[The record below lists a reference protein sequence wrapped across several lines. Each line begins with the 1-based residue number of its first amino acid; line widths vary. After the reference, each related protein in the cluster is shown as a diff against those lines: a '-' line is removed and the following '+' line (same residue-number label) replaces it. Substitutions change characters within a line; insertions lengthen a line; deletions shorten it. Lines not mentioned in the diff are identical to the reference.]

1 MMLRKTGVLLAGAV
15 VLIQAWCGGSS
26 GDRPRD
32 VLDAMQKVYSSDNFS
47 DARKYYTK
55 GTIGALDDLEKLNP
69 RSRKEDAIP
78 DGRFAR
84 GARWEVIDE
93 TVQGDGATVK
103 IKYTRHPVEN
113 NKGLDVAFVMKRED
127 GAWKIDMEKDVRET
141 ISLIKK
147 MKK

>member
-1 MMLRKTGVLLAGAV
+1 MMRREAGVLFTAAF
-15 VLIQAWCGGSS
+15 VLVQAWCGGSS

-55 GTIGALDDLEKLNP
+55 GTTGALDELDKLNP
-69 RSRKEDAIP
+69 RARKDDSVP
-78 DGRFAR
+78 DGRFAK

-93 TVQGDGATVK
+93 TLQGDGATVK
-103 IKYTRHPVEN
+103 IKYTKHPVEN
-113 NKGLDVAFVMKRED
+113 NKGLDVSFAMKKED